1 MHHRIPLFD
10 GILYRH
16 CLGFRIGSGRETS
29 MGCQISRLFERQLCH
44 SGFSD
49 FFSQVSFDTAQTT
62 AITVFLAPLTF
73 LFIKLT
79 FFLLYFQVFR
89 PLRWLRISVYIG
101 ATLTCAFYGATSITQ
116 IIFSTPKRG
125 QTWLEHD
132 FSREAYKTNIL
143 SVPLAAVGLGIDLVL
158 LVIPIAA
165 VVGLQLP
172 TKRKIGVIFIFMI
185 GIFACVGSLLSIYYR
200 VISGRSSDIT
210 WNEMPVVLV
219 TFLEMSIG
227 ITCACMPAF
236 SKMLHHHLPA
246 LEKLRSK
253 LSIHVARLRSS
264 KSGDTSAH
272 HTFSQPDGPNHH
284 PMAKSV
290 SVPYGQLG
298 IEASPHRGAAF
309 QPTYELGQLQ
319 SVQTFVGKGWKKG
332 ASDDKIHLTH
342 EIQQQ

>member
-1 MHHRIPLFD
+1 MGYYIIIVLASV
-10 GILYRH
+10 
-16 CLGFRIGSGRETS
+16 LGPVGKHQWDVKLVTYLSGNFN
-29 MGCQISRLFERQLCH
+29 II
-44 SGFSD
+44 
-49 FFSQVSFDTAQTT
+49 T
-62 AITVFLAPLTF
+62 AIIVFLSPLTL

-101 ATLTCAFYGATSITQ
+101 VTLTCAFYGAASITQ
-116 IIFSTPKRG
+116 VIFSTPRRG
-125 QTWLEHD
+125 QTWFEHD
-132 FSREAYKTNIL
+132 FSRGEAGKASIL

-158 LVIPIAA
+158 LVMPIAA

-172 TKRKIGVIFIFMI
+172 TKRKIGIVFIFMF

-200 VISGRSSDIT
+200 VISNRSSDT
-210 WNEMPVVLV
+210 SWNEMPVVLV
-219 TFLEMSIG
+219 TFVEMSIG
-227 ITCACMPAF
+227 TSCACMPAF

-246 LEKLRSK
+246 LEKFRSM
-253 LSIHVARLRSS
+253 LSIHVGLRSS

-272 HTFSQPDGPNHH
+272 HTFSQSDGPSHY

-290 SVPYGQLG
+290 SVPYGQLR
-298 IEASPHRGAAF
+298 IEASPHRGAAY

-319 SVQTFVGKGWKKG
+319 SVQTYIGKGWKKG

-342 EIQQQ
+342 EIQQQQASTR